1 MSKGFQELN
10 TSFNLTNALDFFTDQ
25 KLKSIFT
32 CDIVKV
38 INVDEKTVDIQPLVY
53 QVNGDNEIMKQ
64 EPIYGVPYCR
74 QQAGMNGIILKPQVG
89 DLGVVVYAR
98 RDISSVISSG
108 GENVP
113 DTRRFL
119 SENDAIYLCSIAS
132 IMSPPTRFIEF
143 SDSGIKIK
151 PSMKLTI
158 DGNVEIN
165 GDTVSQTLNAEN
177 GYSGIVYTGSNVLT
191 FLNGIL
197 ISSEP

>member
-132 IMSPPTRFIEF
+132 IMSQPTRFIEF
-143 SDSGIKIK
+143 TDSGISIT
-151 PSMKLTI
+151 PNTKLTI
-158 DGNVEIN
+158 N
-165 GDTVSQTLNAEN
+165 GDVEVTGTVTAQDCI
-177 GYSGIVYTGSNVLT
+177 SGTISGKTHTHSGVTSGGDSTGA
-191 FLNGIL
+191 
-197 ISSEP
+197 PQ

>member
-132 IMSPPTRFIEF
+132 IMSQPTRFIEF
-143 SDSGIKIK
+143 TESGISIT
-151 PSMKLTI
+151 PNTKLTI
-158 DGNVEIN
+158 N
-165 GDTVSQTLNAEN
+165 GDVEVTGTVKAQDCI
-177 GYSGIVYTGSNVLT
+177 SGTISGKTHTHSGVTSGGDSTGA
-191 FLNGIL
+191 
-197 ISSEP
+197 PQ

>member
-32 CDIVKV
+32 CDVVKV
-38 INVDEKTVDIQPLVY
+38 INVDEKTVDVQPLVY

-74 QQAGMNGIILKPQVG
+74 QQAGMNGIILKPQVD

-132 IMSPPTRFIEF
+132 IMSQPTRFIEF
-143 SDSGIKIK
+143 TESGISIT
-151 PSMKLTI
+151 PNTKLTI
-158 DGNVEIN
+158 NGDVEVTGTVTAQDCISGTISGKTHTHGNVQN
-165 GDTVSQTLNAEN
+165 G
-177 GYSGIVYTGSNVLT
+177 SGST
-191 FLNGIL
+191 
-197 ISSEP
+197 SSPL

>member
-38 INVDEKTVDIQPLVY
+38 INVDEKTVDVQPLVY

-74 QQAGMNGIILKPQVG
+74 QQAGMNGIILKPQIG

-143 SDSGIKIK
+143 TDSGISIT
-151 PSMKLTI
+151 PNTKLTI
-158 DGNVEIN
+158 N
-165 GDTVSQTLNAEN
+165 GDVEVTGTVTAQDCI
-177 GYSGIVYTGSNVLT
+177 SGTISGKTHTHSGVTSGGDSTGA
-191 FLNGIL
+191 
-197 ISSEP
+197 PQ

>member
-132 IMSPPTRFIEF
+132 IMSQPTRFIEF
-143 SDSGIKIK
+143 TELGISIT
-151 PSMKLTI
+151 PNTKLTI
-158 DGNVEIN
+158 N
-165 GDTVSQTLNAEN
+165 GDVEVTGTVTAQDCI
-177 GYSGIVYTGSNVLT
+177 SGTISGKTHTHSGVTAGSESTGA
-191 FLNGIL
+191 
-197 ISSEP
+197 PQ

>member
-74 QQAGMNGIILKPQVG
+74 QQAGINGIILKPQVG

-132 IMSPPTRFIEF
+132 IMSQPTRFIEF
-143 SDSGIKIK
+143 TESGISIT
-151 PSMKLTI
+151 PNTKLTI
-158 DGNVEIN
+158 N
-165 GDTVSQTLNAEN
+165 GDVEVTGTVKAQDCI
-177 GYSGIVYTGSNVLT
+177 SGTISGKTHTHSGVTSGGDSTGA
-191 FLNGIL
+191 
-197 ISSEP
+197 PQ

>member
-132 IMSPPTRFIEF
+132 IMSQPTRFIEF
-143 SDSGIKIK
+143 TESGISIT
-151 PSMKLTI
+151 PNTKLTI
-158 DGNVEIN
+158 NGDVEVTGTVTAQDCISGTISGKTHTHGNVQN
-165 GDTVSQTLNAEN
+165 GGGS
-177 GYSGIVYTGSNVLT
+177 TGA
-191 FLNGIL
+191 
-197 ISSEP
+197 PQ

>member
-32 CDIVKV
+32 CDVVKV

-132 IMSPPTRFIEF
+132 IMSQPTRFIEF
-143 SDSGIKIK
+143 TESGISIT
-151 PSMKLTI
+151 PNTKLTI
-158 DGNVEIN
+158 NGDVEVTGTVTAQDCISGTISGKTHTHGNVQN
-165 GDTVSQTLNAEN
+165 GSDS
-177 GYSGIVYTGSNVLT
+177 TGA
-191 FLNGIL
+191 
-197 ISSEP
+197 PQ

>member
-38 INVDEKTVDIQPLVY
+38 INVDEKTVDVQPLVY

-132 IMSPPTRFIEF
+132 IMSQPTRFIEF
-143 SDSGIKIK
+143 TESGISIT
-151 PSMKLTI
+151 PNTKLTI
-158 DGNVEIN
+158 N
-165 GDTVSQTLNAEN
+165 GDVEVTGTVTAQDCI
-177 GYSGIVYTGSNVLT
+177 SGTISGKTHTHSGVTAGGESTGV
-191 FLNGIL
+191 
-197 ISSEP
+197 PQ

>member
-132 IMSPPTRFIEF
+132 IMSQPTRFIEF
-143 SDSGIKIK
+143 TESGISIT
-151 PSMKLTI
+151 PNTKLTI
-158 DGNVEIN
+158 N
-165 GDTVSQTLNAEN
+165 GDVEVTGTVTAQDCI
-177 GYSGIVYTGSNVLT
+177 SGTISGKTHTHGGVATGGGST
-191 FLNGIL
+191 GA
-197 ISSEP
+197 PQ

>member
-38 INVDEKTVDIQPLVY
+38 INVDEKSVDVQPLVY

-132 IMSPPTRFIEF
+132 IMSQPTRFIEF
-143 SDSGIKIK
+143 TESGISIT
-151 PSMKLTI
+151 PNTKLTI
-158 DGNVEIN
+158 N
-165 GDTVSQTLNAEN
+165 GDVEVTGTVTAQDCI
-177 GYSGIVYTGSNVLT
+177 SGTISGKTHTHTGVTTGGGST
-191 FLNGIL
+191 GA
-197 ISSEP
+197 PQ

>member
-132 IMSPPTRFIEF
+132 IMSQPTRFIEF
-143 SDSGIKIK
+143 TESGISIT
-151 PSMKLTI
+151 PNTKLTI
-158 DGNVEIN
+158 N
-165 GDTVSQTLNAEN
+165 GDVEVT
-177 GYSGIVYTGSNVLT
+177 GIVTAQDCISGTISGKTHTHSGVTSGGDSTGA
-191 FLNGIL
+191 
-197 ISSEP
+197 PQ

>member
-132 IMSPPTRFIEF
+132 IMSQPTRFIEF
-143 SDSGIKIK
+143 TESGISIT
-151 PSMKLTI
+151 PNTKLTI
-158 DGNVEIN
+158 N
-165 GDTVSQTLNAEN
+165 GDVEVTGTVMAQDCI
-177 GYSGIVYTGSNVLT
+177 SGTISGKTHTHPGVTSGKDSTGA
-191 FLNGIL
+191 
-197 ISSEP
+197 PQ

>member
-74 QQAGMNGIILKPQVG
+74 QQAGMNGIILKPQIG

-132 IMSPPTRFIEF
+132 ILSQPT
-143 SDSGIKIK
+143 
-151 PSMKLTI
+151 
-158 DGNVEIN
+158 
-165 GDTVSQTLNAEN
+165 
-177 GYSGIVYTGSNVLT
+177 
-191 FLNGIL
+191 
-197 ISSEP
+197 

>member
-38 INVDEKTVDIQPLVY
+38 INVDEKTVDVQPLVY

-74 QQAGMNGIILKPQVG
+74 QQAGINGIILKPQVG

-132 IMSPPTRFIEF
+132 IMSQPTRFIEF
-143 SDSGIKIK
+143 TESGISIT
-151 PSMKLTI
+151 PNTKLTI
-158 DGNVEIN
+158 N
-165 GDTVSQTLNAEN
+165 GDVEVTGTVTAQDCI
-177 GYSGIVYTGSNVLT
+177 SGTISGKTHTHSGVTSGGDSTGA
-191 FLNGIL
+191 
-197 ISSEP
+197 PQ

>member
-32 CDIVKV
+32 CDVVKV
-38 INVDEKTVDIQPLVY
+38 INVDEKTVDVQPLVY

-132 IMSPPTRFIEF
+132 IMSQPTRFIEF
-143 SDSGIKIK
+143 TESGISIT
-151 PSMKLTI
+151 PNTKLTI
-158 DGNVEIN
+158 N
-165 GDTVSQTLNAEN
+165 GDVEVTGTVTAQDCI
-177 GYSGIVYTGSNVLT
+177 SGTISGKTHTHSGVTSGGDSTGA
-191 FLNGIL
+191 
-197 ISSEP
+197 PQ

>member
-132 IMSPPTRFIEF
+132 IMSQPTRFIEF
-143 SDSGIKIK
+143 TESGISIT
-151 PSMKLTI
+151 PNTKLTI
-158 DGNVEIN
+158 N
-165 GDTVSQTLNAEN
+165 GDVEVTGTVTAQDCI
-177 GYSGIVYTGSNVLT
+177 SGTISGKTHTHGGVTSGGDSTGA
-191 FLNGIL
+191 
-197 ISSEP
+197 PQ

>member
-132 IMSPPTRFIEF
+132 IMSQPTRFIEF
-143 SDSGIKIK
+143 TESGISIT
-151 PSMKLTI
+151 PNTKLTI
-158 DGNVEIN
+158 N
-165 GDTVSQTLNAEN
+165 GDVEVTGTVTAQDCI
-177 GYSGIVYTGSNVLT
+177 SGTISGKTHTHSGVTSGGDSTGA
-191 FLNGIL
+191 
-197 ISSEP
+197 PQ

>member
-38 INVDEKTVDIQPLVY
+38 INVDEKTVDVQPLVY

-132 IMSPPTRFIEF
+132 IMSQPTRFIEF
-143 SDSGIKIK
+143 TESGISIT
-151 PSMKLTI
+151 PNTKLTI
-158 DGNVEIN
+158 N
-165 GDTVSQTLNAEN
+165 GDVEVTGTVTAQDCI
-177 GYSGIVYTGSNVLT
+177 SGTISGKTHTHSGVTSGGDSTGA
-191 FLNGIL
+191 
-197 ISSEP
+197 PQ